1 MMEKTKQLCAII
13 NLTEDTQ
20 ALKPLTNNRPVAGL
34 PFASRYRIIDFQLS
48 NIAHADIDS
57 VGLFISGSGRSIYDH
72 ARSGTSWYF
81 DNDISGGVFTF
92 SQRDWKAAHHLE
104 EQHEDFYYDYRL
116 FLSRSRAEHVFVSG
130 SSIIANLDIQAAL
143 RFHTEHDADITF
155 VYKTNPREALSQEL
169 SKARAVVFDDEGEVE
184 KFMPYDDLNGE
195 EMVRASMGMYLISVD
210 TMLEIIRRAMKD
222 EVYLELDDLIERYI
236 LDYQARGY
244 EYTGYLATIDSVKSY
259 YDANMALLDRAN
271 FNSLL
276 YASNPV
282 LTKTKNGVPA
292 YYAPTS
298 KVTDSIIATGVHLE
312 GEVDH
317 SIVYRKVNV
326 AKDAVIKNSILL
338 QGVTVEEGAQIE
350 YAILDKK
357 CVVKAGARIIGN
369 PDNPVVISKNTI
381 VASQEGD

>member
-1 MMEKTKQLCAII
+1 MEKTKKMCAII

-57 VGLFISGSGRSIYDH
+57 VGLFIAGSGRSIYDH
-72 ARSGTSWYF
+72 VRSGTNWYF
-81 DNDISGGVFTF
+81 DNEISGGVFTF

-116 FLSRSRAEHVFVSG
+116 FLNRSKAQYVFVSG
-130 SSIIANLDIQAAL
+130 SSIIANLDIQAAR
-143 RFHTEHDADITF
+143 RFHMGHDGDITF
-155 VYKTNPREALSQEL
+155 VYKTHPRELISEEL
-169 SKARAVVFDDEGEVE
+169 TKARAVVFDDEGQVE
-184 KFMPYDDLNGE
+184 KFIPYDDLNGE
-195 EMVRASMGMYLISVD
+195 EVVRASMGMYLISVD
-210 TMLEIIRRAMKD
+210 TMLEIIQRAMD
-222 EVYLELDDLIERYI
+222 ESIYLELDDLIDRYI
-236 LDYQARGY
+236 MDYTTRGY

-298 KVTDSIIATGVHLE
+298 RITDSIIATGVHLE

-317 SIVYRKVNV
+317 SIVYRKVKV

-338 QGVTVEEGAQIE
+338 QGVQIEEGAHVE

-357 CVVKAGARIIGN
+357 CVVKAGASIIGN